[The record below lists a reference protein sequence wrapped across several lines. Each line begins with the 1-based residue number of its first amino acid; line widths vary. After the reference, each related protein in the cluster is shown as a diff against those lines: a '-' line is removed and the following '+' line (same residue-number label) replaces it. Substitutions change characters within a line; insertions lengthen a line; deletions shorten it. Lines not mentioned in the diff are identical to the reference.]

1 MDYTSVLIGLVV
13 GLLIGAAI
21 SRIISLKQFGQ
32 HKLQQELDESRKQLT
47 QYRKDVS
54 EHLDTTN
61 QLMSQLQDNY
71 SRIAR
76 HVQQSKMQLVEQ
88 PTSPSDE
95 VNYFAAD
102 TTLHIKQSLHQLNER
117 RREHSEIDQ
126 QPRDYSGQASGLIK
140 ERPSKSE

>member
-1 MDYTSVLIGLVV
+1 MDYTWSLVWLVIGLV
-13 GLLIGAAI
+13 IGAVI
-21 SRIISLKQFGQ
+21 SRVISQKQFGQ

-54 EHLDTTN
+54 EHLETTN
-61 QLMSQLQDNY
+61 QLMSQLQENY

-88 PTSPSDE
+88 PVSPDDE

-102 TTLHIKQSLHQLNER
+102 TSLQIKQSLHQLNER

-140 ERPSKSE
+140 ERTSKAD